1 MLKDIRTVI
10 KNNKIDLVHTHLT
23 PASFYT
29 HLVLPASVPQVHTIH
44 STYSMDNETRPL
56 MRLLEKKIFLEK
68 RKSNIICLSE
78 FAKED
83 FLRAIPFKGKVFVLN
98 NFVADRFFENAI
110 KNDDRKKKQLRILAV
125 GSLKPLKNFE
135 YLLQIFEYLKE
146 QEIYLDIY
154 GEGDR
159 SAYEDTI
166 KSKGLKVRMMGRN
179 DDMAAVYPDYD
190 LFVMPSR
197 YEGFPLSLFEAMAS
211 GVPLLLSD
219 IAPLKSIVKDHALY
233 FSLDDAQGTANTIS
247 GIFENGDKTAA
258 MATEAKKYATKTVK
272 RDIYIK
278 NLLSI
283 YEELN

>member
-1 MLKDIRTVI
+1 
-10 KNNKIDLVHTHLT
+10 VHTHLT

-29 HLVLPASVPQVHTIH
+29 NLVLPESVPQVHTIH

-56 MRLLEKKIFLEK
+56 MRLLEKKMFLEK

-98 NFVADRFFENAI
+98 NFVADRFFENTV
-110 KNDDRKKKQLRILAV
+110 KNSDSNKKQLRLLAV

-135 YLLQIFEYLKE
+135 YLLEIFEHLKG

-154 GEGDR
+154 GEGTR
-159 SAYEDTI
+159 LAYEDTI
-166 KSKGLKVRMMGRN
+166 KSRGLKVRMMGRN
-179 DDMAAVYPDYD
+179 DNMAAVYPDYD
-190 LFVMPSR
+190 LFIMPSR

-211 GVPLLLSD
+211 GIPLLLSD
-219 IAPLKSIVKDHALY
+219 IAPLRSIVKDHALY
-233 FSLDDAQGTANTIS
+233 FSLDDVQGTVNTIS
-247 GIFENGDKTAA
+247 GIFENRTKTEA
-258 MATEAKKYATKTVK
+258 MAIEAKKYATHTVK